1 MLFREEQLNPS
12 FFFMTHSSLPSFLV
26 DRGRRLWSAGLV
38 ISLAGLTGCSGVA
51 PSKPVSGA
59 AIGGAA
65 GAAAGAVAASATGG
79 NQAKGLLV
87 GGAAGALIGG
97 VVGLAQEAK
106 ERSEQDRIAQERAYQ
121 QDLSRKRAEDA
132 KLKAE
137 LDEELA
143 ASQGFRISDIE
154 LTEAQKRADDA
165 ADKVKRLR
173 EERSTAIARTK
184 ALQEAQERR
193 LADEAE
199 AARLEEEIA
208 RLKGQ
213 TVDPSMASGS
223 TATTSGTKA
232 TGN

>member
-1 MLFREEQLNPS
+1 MSYSAQE
-12 FFFMTHSSLPSFLV
+12 FLLH
-26 DRGRRLWSAGLV
+26 DRGRRLWCAGLV

-51 PSKPVSGA
+51 PSRPAKGA
-59 AIGGAA
+59 GVGALT
-65 GAAAGAVAASATGG
+65 GATAGAVAASATGG
-79 NQAKGLLV
+79 NQAKGLIV

-106 ERSEQDRIAQERAYQ
+106 ERSEQDRIAQDRAYQ
-121 QDLSRKRAEDA
+121 QDVSRRRAEEA
-132 KLKAE
+132 KLRAE

-154 LTEAQKRADDA
+154 LAEAQRRAEEA
-165 ADKVKRLR
+165 AEKVKKLR
-173 EERSTAIARTK
+173 EERATAIGRTK
-184 ALQEAQERR
+184 SLQEAQERR

-213 TVDPSMASGS
+213 TVDPSMAAGGTS
-223 TATTSGTKA
+223 TTSGTDSSA
-232 TGN
+232 TNRETRPTGN